1 MAYIRV
7 SLGSINYI
15 IYQTLSHVNV
25 LEWDNCINS
34 LAVGIKCMGSHYV
47 SQILNEINY
56 SANGLETLFNL
67 VRYKSE
73 GY

>member
-1 MAYIRV
+1 
-7 SLGSINYI
+7 
-15 IYQTLSHVNV
+15 VNV
-25 LEWDNCINS
+25 LEWDNCQLI
-34 LAVGIKCMGSHYV
+34 GGWYKMRMGSHYGLNY
-47 SQILNEINY
+47 LNEINY